1 MSALGLG
8 SAAALAG
15 LFIAQVTLAVAWQGD
30 EARTV
35 ASLTWLGW
43 GYIALAALIA
53 AANFDR
59 LKLLKTGFLGERRS
73 PIPQRSQ

>member
-43 GYIALAALIA
+43 GYIGLALLIFVRN
-53 AANFDR
+53 ANAFPPLVKSLWSFGPDSGR
-59 LKLLKTGFLGERRS
+59 EDLR
-73 PIPQRSQ
+73 